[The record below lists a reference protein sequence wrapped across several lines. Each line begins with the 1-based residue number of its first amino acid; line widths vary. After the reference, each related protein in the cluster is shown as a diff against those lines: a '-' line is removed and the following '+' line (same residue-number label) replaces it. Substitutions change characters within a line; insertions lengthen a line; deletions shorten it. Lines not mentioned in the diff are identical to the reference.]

1 MIAGENSGQEN
12 PYRWLPLAPRIEARW
27 AASSTPCR
35 RQRAIRGLQTYKRA
49 HGNDLRTTSAAEA
62 EARQRSE
69 AKQAAT
75 ADEPKETS
83 MSETVKDM
91 AKDIAE
97 KVSDAFTSTKDGAMA
112 G

>member
-1 MIAGENSGQEN
+1 AGTKLYAVRDSNGQFED
-12 PYRWLPLAPRIEARW
+12 I
-27 AASSTPCR
+27 
-35 RQRAIRGLQTYKRA
+35 QTYKRA
-49 HGNDLRTTSAAEA
+49 HGRDLRTTSAAEA

-83 MSETVKDM
+83 MSEAVKDM

-97 KVSDAFTSTKDGAMA
+97 KVSDAFTSAKDGAMEMTGMGGEQA
-112 G
+112 APARKR